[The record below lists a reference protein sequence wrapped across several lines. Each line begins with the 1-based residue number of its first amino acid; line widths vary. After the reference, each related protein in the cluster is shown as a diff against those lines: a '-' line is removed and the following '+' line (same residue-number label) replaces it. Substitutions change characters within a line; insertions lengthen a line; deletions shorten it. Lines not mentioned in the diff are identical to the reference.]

1 MRNSSISGKTL
12 IQDCLKLRML
22 CRGWL
27 GLRILIFNFIFI
39 YIDEMIKESIIIQI
53 SGLLSPNLKTKKGGI
68 L

>member
-1 MRNSSISGKTL
+1 MRNSSTSGKTL
-12 IQDCLKLRML
+12 TLVLLKLRM
-22 CRGWL
+22 RRREWL

-53 SGLLSPNLKTKKGGI
+53 SGLLSLNLKTKKGGI